1 MLRMTFTIRRA
12 TQDDKPEWLR
22 MRHGLWPEAPL
33 EYLAL
38 DLDDLLADEDTAVF
52 MAFNENGQPVGFI
65 EVRLRSYAEG
75 CETSPVGYIEAWFVG
90 ELVRGQKLGRGL
102 VYTAEQ
108 WARERGCSEMASDT
122 WLENEGSI
130 AAHLRLGY
138 QEADRLV
145 HFVKRL

>member
-1 MLRMTFTIRRA
+1 MSFTIRRA
-12 TQDDKPEWLR
+12 THDDRHEWLR

-33 EYLAL
+33 EYLAR

-52 MAFNENGQPVGFI
+52 MAFSENGQPVGFI
-65 EVRLRSYAEG
+65 EVSLRSFAEG

-102 VYTAEQ
+102 VHRAEQ
-108 WARERGCSEMASDT
+108 WAREKGCSEMASDT

-130 AAHLRLGY
+130 AAHQKLGY
-138 QEADRLV
+138 HEADRLV

>member
-1 MLRMTFTIRRA
+1 MSFTIRRA
-12 TQDDKPEWLR
+12 TYEDKPEWLR
-22 MRHGLWPEAPL
+22 MRHGLWPDAPV

-38 DLDDLLADEDTAVF
+38 DLDDLLQDEDTAVF

-65 EVRLRSYAEG
+65 EIGLRSFAEG
-75 CETSPVGYIEAWFVG
+75 CGTSPVGYIEAWFVG
-90 ELVRGQKLGRGL
+90 ELVRGQKLGRDL
-102 VYTAEQ
+102 VQTAEL

-122 WLENEGSI
+122 WLENDASI

-138 QEADRLV
+138 HEADRLV

>member
-1 MLRMTFTIRRA
+1 MSFTIRGA
-12 TQDDKPEWLR
+12 TQDDKPEWLW

-38 DLDDLLADEDTAVF
+38 DLDALLVDEDAAVF
-52 MAFNENGQPVGFI
+52 LAFNADGQPVAFI
-65 EVRLRSYAEG
+65 EVRLRAYAEG

-90 ELVRGQKLGRGL
+90 IHVRGQKLGRDLIG
-102 VYTAEQ
+102 VAEQ

-122 WLENEGSI
+122 WLDNEAGI
-130 AAHLRLGY
+130 AAHLRMGY